1 MANLSK
7 SDTLNAVAEAA
18 NVTKAQAEA
27 VIDAF
32 AATCVSAA
40 QNDDKVSWP
49 GFGSFQASH
58 RAARTGRNPRTGE
71 PVEIAA
77 STGLKFTA
85 AKAVKDSL
93 NS

>member
-7 SDTLNAVAEAA
+7 SDTVSAVADAT
-18 NVTKAQAEA
+18 NLTKAQAEA

-32 AATCVSAA
+32 CAECVSAA
-40 QNDDKVSWP
+40 SNGDKLSWP

-85 AKAVKDSL
+85 AKAVKDAL
-93 NS
+93 N

>member
-18 NVTKAQAEA
+18 GVTKAQAEA

-32 AATCVSAA
+32 CESCVSAA
-40 QNDDKVSWP
+40 KNGDKVSWP

-93 NS
+93 N